1 MNKNKISG
9 AVNLKKVFLMFAIG
23 FCLTG
28 NTAFASDNVL
38 QAIQVNGVNDSYN
51 IVLKSDDVA
60 EIKKTIQAP
69 NKMMLTLNGI
79 RASKTINTIYN
90 NTSSVDSVVV
100 EPTGDDSV
108 KILIQASNV
117 ANAEVHFDSLKTP
130 LGIMGNTEKQTKP
143 SGEIVLNSPM
153 ESYRP
158 VYDNSNNDEEI
169 GISSAT
175 IARYA
180 KKALKNDKI
189 SWLIT
194 FCLFSMLLLSGM
206 KLIKGKDNEIKVGLT
221 QSLKEREIDL
231 YRGGLN
237 IAPTMAN
244 QGVSADLSGG
254 SVGTI
259 SGQNVSGNYGIRAYQ
274 QGTRSPYVSSEV
286 QRPRPTAPA
295 VSQVNLQK
303 VSQSAGLRP
312 QPQNVNKNLMQNTIQ
327 NTSASVKTAPQMSAK
342 TKVANIDSMK
352 FLESMTKIYEKNGRT
367 DLAQG
372 LKSNMKKAKVNLA

>member
-1 MNKNKISG
+1 MNKVKFSE
-9 AVNLKKVFLMFAIG
+9 AVSLKKIFLMFAICL
-23 FCLTG
+23 CLTG
-28 NTAFASDNVL
+28 KAFASDNVL
-38 QAIQVNGVNDSYN
+38 QAIQVNGVKDSYN

-100 EPTGDDSV
+100 EPIGDDSV
-108 KILIQASNV
+108 KILVQAENV

-143 SGEIVLNSPM
+143 SDEIVLNSPM

-158 VYDNSNNDEEI
+158 VYNNSDNEEEI
-169 GISSAT
+169 GISAST

-180 KKALKNDKI
+180 QNAFKNDKV
-189 SWLIT
+189 SWMVT
-194 FCLFSMLLLSGM
+194 FGLFAVLLLSGI
-206 KLIKGKDNEIKVGLT
+206 KLIKGKDNEIKVGLS
-221 QSLKEREIDL
+221 QSLKEREMDL

-237 IAPTMAN
+237 MAPSMAN
-244 QGVSADLSGG
+244 STVNAELTSS
-254 SVGTI
+254 SVATMP
-259 SGQNVSGNYGIRAYQ
+259 GQNISGNYGLRAYQ
-274 QGTRSPYVSSEV
+274 QGTRSPYVSSEI
-286 QRPRPTAPA
+286 QRPRPVAPS
-295 VSQVNLQK
+295 VSQANLQK
-303 VSQSAGLRP
+303 VAQNAGLRP
-312 QPQNVNKNLMQNTIQ
+312 QNTNQNLMQNKLQ
-327 NTSASVKTAPQMSAK
+327 NTVSPVKTAPQVSPK

-372 LKSNMKKAKVNLA
+372 LKSNMKKAKANLV